1 MLSSSSVPYLQ
12 FSNAFQNN
20 LPGSLQASVFE
31 TPDAFDAEHVE
42 TDVVIAVGTQAA
54 EALRAK
60 AISPVLAVM
69 IPQAAYA
76 ELLTSTRT
84 TKHGGDFSAI
94 YLNQPL
100 GRQLDFIFSA
110 LPSSNSI
117 GVLYTSRMRQDLPRL
132 RTEVVSR
139 GGRLIAQEVH
149 SETTLSVD
157 LENILRTSDVLLA
170 VPDSTIFGAGNARN
184 ILLSTYRQSV
194 PLIGWSQA
202 YVNAGAI
209 AAIFST
215 PEQLA
220 EQAGITLLA
229 FEQSGRLLPPQYPN
243 SFSIAINRQVAR
255 SLGIAIG
262 SETEIRARMKK
273 GLNHDSN

>member
-1 MLSSSSVPYLQ
+1 VLSSSSAPYLQ
-12 FSNAFQNN
+12 FANAFQNN

-69 IPQAAYA
+69 IPQAAYD
-76 ELLTSTRT
+76 ELLASTRT

-94 YLNQPL
+94 YLNQPW
-100 GRQLDFIFSA
+100 GRQLDFIYAA

-117 GVLYTSRMRQDLPRL
+117 GVLYTSKMRQDLPRL